1 MVVLNGFFWDD
12 LMSETDLD
20 GESEEGEKEERERKE
35 GRGRGREVEVE
46 VEKKKTSGSTAL
58 SMLLFSSH
66 LGPRSSRH
74 VRAGRSAVRDPSHRR
89 E

>member
-46 VEKKKTSGSTAL
+46 VEKKKTSRRRRLDGIINAPL
-58 SMLLFSSH
+58 FVAPRPALFSAC
-66 LGPRSSRH
+66 SRW
-74 VRAGRSAVRDPSHRR
+74 A
-89 E
+89 